1 MIEKYNDLLIGH
13 SDHTDDIYSS
23 IVAVA
28 LGARI
33 TEKHVTLDKNLKGP
47 DDDVSIDFN
56 KFKEMSQ
63 QIRNIEKSLECKKNS

>member
-1 MIEKYNDLLIGH
+1 MIENIMIINRH

-28 LGARI
+28 RSRI
-33 TEKHVTLDKNLKGP
+33 IEKHVTLDKNLKGP

-56 KFKEMSQ
+56 K
-63 QIRNIEKSLECKKNS
+63 